1 MSIKRGRYIHSRNSC
16 RQIPDLLQM
25 IFISELLYPS
35 KCIWIV
41 SPWISNIQV
50 IDNSAN
56 QFITLEP
63 NWARK
68 KIRFSEVV
76 AKILS
81 QGTIVHVATREDEHN
96 KHFLNMLQNLA
107 PDNNKPCI
115 YFAAELHE
123 KGILGDSY
131 YLNGSMNFTYNGIL
145 INQEAVYYDTNPE
158 VVAENRMILASRWGA
173 ERSC

>member
-25 IFISELLYPS
+25 IFMSELLCPS

-41 SPWISNIQV
+41 SPWISNIQS

-63 NWARK
+63 NWARR
-68 KIRFSEVV
+68 KIRFAEVL

-81 QGTIVHVATREDEHN
+81 QGATVHVATRDDEMN
-96 KHFLNMLQNLA
+96 QHFINTLLNLA
-107 PDNNKPCI
+107 PEQNPPYI
-115 YFAAELHE
+115 QTAAKLHE
-123 KGILGDSY
+123 KGILGDCY
-131 YLNGSMNFTYNGIL
+131 YLNGSMNFTFYGIS
-145 INQEAVYYDTNPE
+145 INQEAIYYDTNPE
-158 VVAENRMILASRWGA
+158 VVAENRMIMANRWGA
-173 ERSC
+173 ERC